1 MRRTTAEIYRAAGFG
16 RPMRLGVRPAVIV
29 VDLSYGFTD
38 PACALGSDLAD
49 VVSATCTVI
58 DRARQFGFPVAFT
71 RIAYAA
77 DLSDAGIWL
86 EKSPALAEL
95 RRGTR
100 WTQLDA
106 RLGWRP
112 GEPVVT
118 KTGAS
123 AAFGTPLLT
132 ILAAWQRDS
141 VVLCGATTSGC
152 VRATAVDLLQAGYR
166 TLIPRECV
174 GDRAPGPHDS
184 SLRDLDAKYV
194 NVTSTDHALEY
205 LDHCRQA
212 GEEQPQPY
220 SAEVL
225 ENPGGH
231 ER

>member
-1 MRRTTAEIYRAAGFG
+1 MRRTTAEIYQAAGLG
-16 RPMRLGVRPAVIV
+16 HQMRLGSRPAVIV
-29 VDLSYGFTD
+29 VDLTYGFTD

-58 DRARQFGFPVAFT
+58 DRARQSGHPVIFT

-112 GEPVVT
+112 GDPVVT

-132 ILAAWQRDS
+132 ILAAGQRDT

-166 TLIPRECV
+166 TVVPRECV
-174 GDRAPGPHDS
+174 GDRAPEQHDS

-194 NVTSTDHALEY
+194 NVTSAGDALEY
-205 LDHCRQA
+205 LDLCRQP
-212 GEEQPQPY
+212 GEEPQPHD
-220 SAEVL
+220 AAAVG
-225 ENPGGH
+225 NPGGH